1 MKLNELKCKNC
12 GAKISVPEKTET
24 VTCKYCHTTFSV
36 DTSYSEGYNYTK
48 GVLDAQEEKQQ
59 KQQQEQMERAKEFM
73 NSSYMSKA
81 TKFTTI
87 FMIILAIL
95 FIVVV
100 AYNVVKISRDFSDKK
115 DKVHNYSETE
125 VRNFNNNFL
134 NYNGTKSGFWV
145 KDYLDDIVDSNKT
158 NKSHIITVV
167 YNDIKTSDS
176 TEIINMKK
184 SIDENKKYEVIVDYD
199 ENGFFYLMTIEE

>member
-12 GAKISVPEKTET
+12 GAKLSVPEKTET

-36 DTSYSEGYNYTK
+36 EDAYTEGYKYTK
-48 GVLDAQEEKQQ
+48 GVLDAHDEKQ
-59 KQQQEQMERAKEFM
+59 KEQFERVKDFMENNPVAKKSMVAGKIVSIF
-73 NSSYMSKA
+73 SIIIIVAVFIGIFFGISKTIKSDKEWDKEWEV
-81 TKFTTI
+81 TKF
-87 FMIILAIL
+87 
-95 FIVVV
+95 
-100 AYNVVKISRDFSDKK
+100 
-115 DKVHNYSETE
+115 
-125 VRNFNNNFL
+125 NNGFL
-134 NYNGTKSGFWV
+134 NYNGTKSGYWV

>member
-12 GAKISVPEKTET
+12 GAKLSVPEKTET

-48 GVLDAQEEKQQ
+48 GVLDAQDEKQQ
-59 KQQQEQMERAKEFM
+59 EQIERAREFM
-73 NSSYMSKA
+73 KKNPGVIVSKIFA
-81 TKFTTI
+81 VFIIILVIAIFGFIGYTMFKNISDYDKSDEEWDKEWEVTKF
-87 FMIILAIL
+87 
-95 FIVVV
+95 
-100 AYNVVKISRDFSDKK
+100 
-115 DKVHNYSETE
+115 
-125 VRNFNNNFL
+125 NNGFL

-158 NKSHIITVV
+158 NKSHIISVV

-199 ENGFFYLMTIEE
+199 ENGFFYLMTIED

>member
-48 GVLDAQEEKQQ
+48 GVLDAQDEKQQ
-59 KQQQEQMERAKEFM
+59 EQIERAREFM
-73 NSSYMSKA
+73 KKNPGVIVPK
-81 TKFTTI
+81 I
-87 FMIILAIL
+87 FAVFIIILVIAI
-95 FIVVV
+95 FGFVGYTMFKNISN
-100 AYNVVKISRDFSDKK
+100 YNKSEEEWDK
-115 DKVHNYSETE
+115 EWE
-125 VRNFNNNFL
+125 VTKFNNNFL
-134 NYNGTKSGFWV
+134 NYNGTKSGYWV

>member
-36 DTSYSEGYNYTK
+36 EDAYTEGYKYTK
-48 GVLDAQEEKQQ
+48 GVLDAHDEKQ
-59 KQQQEQMERAKEFM
+59 KEQLERVKDFMENNPVAKKSMLAGKIISIFSIIIIVAVFIGIFFGI
-73 NSSYMSKA
+73 SS
-81 TKFTTI
+81 
-87 FMIILAIL
+87 AI
-95 FIVVV
+95 
-100 AYNVVKISRDFSDKK
+100 KSDN
-115 DKVHNYSETE
+115 DWE
-125 VRNFNNNFL
+125 VTRFNNGFS
-134 NYNGTKSGFWV
+134 NYNGTKSGFWI
-145 KDYLDDIVDSNKT
+145 KKYLDNIVDSNKT

-184 SIDENKKYEVIVDYD
+184 SIDESKEYEVIVDYD
-199 ENGFFYLMTIEE
+199 ENGYFYLMTIEE

>member
-12 GAKISVPEKTET
+12 GAKLSVPEKTET

-48 GVLDAQEEKQQ
+48 GVLDAQDEKQQ
-59 KQQQEQMERAKEFM
+59 EQIERAREFM
-73 NSSYMSKA
+73 KKNPGVIVSKIFA
-81 TKFTTI
+81 VFIIILVIAIFGFIGYTMFKNISDYDKSDEEWDKEWEVTKF
-87 FMIILAIL
+87 
-95 FIVVV
+95 
-100 AYNVVKISRDFSDKK
+100 
-115 DKVHNYSETE
+115 
-125 VRNFNNNFL
+125 NNGFL

-199 ENGFFYLMTIEE
+199 ENGFFYLMTIED

>member
-12 GAKISVPEKTET
+12 GAKLSVPEKTET

-48 GVLDAQEEKQQ
+48 GVLDAQDEKQQ
-59 KQQQEQMERAKEFM
+59 EQIERAREFM
-73 NSSYMSKA
+73 KKNPGVIVSKIFA
-81 TKFTTI
+81 VFIIILVIAIFGFIGYTMFKNISDYDKSDEEWDKEWEVTKF
-87 FMIILAIL
+87 
-95 FIVVV
+95 
-100 AYNVVKISRDFSDKK
+100 
-115 DKVHNYSETE
+115 
-125 VRNFNNNFL
+125 NNGFL

-158 NKSHIITVV
+158 NKSHIITVA

-199 ENGFFYLMTIEE
+199 ENGFFYLMTIED

>member
-36 DTSYSEGYNYTK
+36 EDAYTEGYKYTK
-48 GVLDAQEEKQQ
+48 GVLDAHDEKQ
-59 KQQQEQMERAKEFM
+59 KEQLERVKDFMENNPVAKKSM
-73 NSSYMSKA
+73 LAGKIIS
-81 TKFTTI
+81 I
-87 FMIILAIL
+87 FSIIIIVAVFIGIFFGISGAI
-95 FIVVV
+95 
-100 AYNVVKISRDFSDKK
+100 KSDN
-115 DKVHNYSETE
+115 DWE
-125 VRNFNNNFL
+125 VTRFNNGFS
-134 NYNGTKSGFWV
+134 NYNGTKSGFWI
-145 KDYLDDIVDSNKT
+145 KKYLDNIVDSNKT

-184 SIDENKKYEVIVDYD
+184 SIDESKEYEVIVDYD
-199 ENGFFYLMTIEE
+199 ENGYFYLMTIEE

>member
-12 GAKISVPEKTET
+12 GAKLSVPEKTET

-48 GVLDAQEEKQQ
+48 GVLDAQDEKQQ
-59 KQQQEQMERAKEFM
+59 EQIERAREFM
-73 NSSYMSKA
+73 KKNPGVIVSKIFA
-81 TKFTTI
+81 VFIIILVIAIFGFIGYTMFKNISDYDKSDEEWDKEWEVTKF
-87 FMIILAIL
+87 
-95 FIVVV
+95 
-100 AYNVVKISRDFSDKK
+100 
-115 DKVHNYSETE
+115 
-125 VRNFNNNFL
+125 NNGFL
-134 NYNGTKSGFWV
+134 NYNGTKSGYWV

-199 ENGFFYLMTIEE
+199 ENGFFYLMTIED